1 MYFLALT
8 RCPEWEG
15 ITGMTMISRPSD
27 RLNSILAEKEKVLVS
42 YSGGVDS
49 TVLAAAAR
57 EVLGQKSRCI
67 ILDSPLLPRRSLK
80 KALDR
85 AGMLGFNVDV
95 LSLPILGDPRFLEN
109 PEERCYLCK
118 KLACRLLKERAEK
131 SGIACVVDGVHL
143 SDLDE
148 FRPGLRAC
156 QEEGVSH
163 PMAEAGMTKE
173 DVRESARASGFG
185 FWDEPSAACL
195 ASRIPYGEA
204 ITTRMLARIEHAED
218 YLHDLGFNQ
227 VRVRTH
233 GTIARIEVSSQD
245 FKRTL
250 THRNEIVTRLRDLG
264 YDYVTLDLEGFRS
277 GSLDLHV
284 Q

>member
-1 MYFLALT
+1 
-8 RCPEWEG
+8 
-15 ITGMTMISRPSD
+15 MTMRLRPSD
-27 RLNSILAEKEKVLVS
+27 RLQRILAGKEKVLVS

-57 EVLGQKSRCI
+57 EVLGQKSSCV

-85 AGMLGFNVDV
+85 AEKLGFDV
-95 LSLPILGDPRFLEN
+95 EVIPFPILGDPRFVDN

-118 KLACRLLKERAEK
+118 KLACRLLKQKAEE
-131 SGIACVVDGVHL
+131 SGIVCVVDGVQL

-163 PMAEAGMTKE
+163 PLAEAGMTKE
-173 DVRESARASGFG
+173 DVRESARRSGLN

-204 ITTRMLARIEHAED
+204 VTTRNLARIEQAED
-218 YLHDLGFNQ
+218 HLHDLGFDQ

-233 GTIARIEVSSQD
+233 GTIARIEVLSRDIERALSLR
-245 FKRTL
+245 K
-250 THRNEIVTRLRDLG
+250 EIVSLLRDLG

-284 Q
+284 R